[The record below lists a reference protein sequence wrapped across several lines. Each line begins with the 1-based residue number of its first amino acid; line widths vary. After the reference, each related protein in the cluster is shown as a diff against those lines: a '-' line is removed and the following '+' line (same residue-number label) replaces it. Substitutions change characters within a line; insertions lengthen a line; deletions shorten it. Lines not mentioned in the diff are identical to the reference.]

1 MSTIISVYLFV
12 AIAALVTKAIIKG
25 VPNLL
30 AYIVLAPVAPFIVAW
45 ISRKE
50 RPLLSRL
57 LAAVWLVFFLL
68 AAFVVTIGR

>member
-1 MSTIISVYLFV
+1 MSTIISVYLFIAISVLV
-12 AIAALVTKAIIKG
+12 AKALFRGI
-25 VPNLL
+25 PNLL
-30 AYIVLAPVAPFIVAW
+30 AYIVMAPVAPFVVAW

-68 AAFVVTIGR
+68 AAFTVTIGW